1 MMKIWMIAVFTT
13 FYVMSEWVI
22 ILPVSL
28 LWLKYIALAMALF
41 MLSAIITQRS
51 FHRLIQG
58 KTGVWIRRT
67 AVLILLLY
75 AWLCLDTFLL
85 DMKLPMSG
93 MIRYA
98 LFDFTLPLSALFI
111 TAGILY
117 GVSTPT
123 SNDIRK

>member
-28 LWLKYIALAMALF
+28 LWLKYIAFAMALF

-117 GVSTPT
+117 GISTPT